1 MVSLL
6 LWLWIAFLIIAMC
19 GYVYLINTVPS
30 DASNT
35 LTGDGNSTKNKLDVF
50 IAWLSGLLTFAGFIL
65 FIIWISK
72 FSGGKGVLRTI
83 WIISLI
89 ICILSMSLAIFI
101 NNGKAQSSA
110 YLVSSYTFIIFL
122 GSLIGFFV
130 RK

>member
-6 LWLWIAFLIIAMC
+6 LWLWVAFLIISMC
-19 GYVYLINTVPS
+19 GYVYLINNAPNDVT
-30 DASNT
+30 NT
-35 LTGDGNSTKNKLDVF
+35 LTGDGNLTKNKLDIF
-50 IAWLSGLLTFAGFIL
+50 IAWLSGFLTFAGFIL
-65 FIIWISK
+65 FIIWVIK
-72 FSGGKGVLRTI
+72 FSGDKDVLKTI

-89 ICILSMSLAIFI
+89 ICILSMSLVIFI
-101 NNGKAQSSA
+101 NNGNVQSSA